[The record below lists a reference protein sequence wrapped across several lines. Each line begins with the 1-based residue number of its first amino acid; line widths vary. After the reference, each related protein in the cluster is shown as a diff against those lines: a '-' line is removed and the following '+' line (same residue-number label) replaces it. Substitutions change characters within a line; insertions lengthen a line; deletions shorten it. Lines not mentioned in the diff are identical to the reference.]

1 MVIVEETSHGNLV
14 LKRALDPGT
23 GIGRLAGKGGWTR
36 GMWLGTANG
45 CCPLAKTGGGTQSC
59 SAWDGTLPAI

>member
-36 GMWLGTANG
+36 GM
-45 CCPLAKTGGGTQSC
+45 
-59 SAWDGTLPAI
+59 